1 MAWAPERAVGSAA
14 TRTEGEAAPG
24 PHAAPPGVRADSGA
38 GLRDTPG
45 LTALETLRL
54 LESGPR
60 GLTEAQ
66 AEERL
71 LRYGDNTA
79 PERRPP
85 GRPWRFVRSL
95 RDPFTTVLLCLALV
109 SAAVASWGTACVIAV
124 LVVVSAVLRSSG
136 EYRAERSTA
145 ALRELIATTATVQR
159 RAAAGSAAR
168 AARAG
173 RPSGA
178 PKGGTAGAA
187 SRGVAAREIP
197 VDQLVPGDVIRLGP
211 GDLVPADLRLL
222 RASGLTVRQA
232 PLTGESA
239 PVAKYPVEGPGV
251 PGVPEGRAGG
261 THAAEGAGAAV
272 GAGRTA
278 ASGAGLFERP
288 ELCFQGS
295 SVASGSATAV
305 VLATGADTVFAGTY
319 RQSPSPGT
327 GAGAGAEAGAEGRGR
342 RRRPSRRPRESA
354 FDRSVNGVSWILIR
368 FMLLTPPLVLMAN
381 AALRGRGLETLP
393 FAVAVAVGLT
403 PEMLPVIVT
412 TALARGAALLAR
424 GGEVIVKRLPALH
437 DLGAID
443 VLCTDKTGTLTQD
456 RPVLDCSLDP
466 EGRPAPEPLHWAAVN
481 SLWTLQLAEL
491 PTPDALDEAILEAA
505 EDDFD
510 ELLAYEG
517 VAALP
522 FDPARRTSCAV
533 VRTDAAV
540 AGWSGFSGPGPGVV
554 GAAGA
559 AGAVGA
565 LGRHTL
571 VVKGAPEAVLE
582 RCARVRTGGQVTEG
596 TDESHDV
603 YGSHG
608 PHGLHGPG
616 GTNRPNRPNGPEDI
630 ELDDAVRARL
640 SRLVADRTA
649 DGLRLLAVAV
659 AERPA
664 RPSGRPYTPADER
677 GLTLVGFVG
686 LRDALA
692 PTAAEACAG
701 LARRGVTVKVLTG
714 DHPGTVTHVCRE
726 LGLDTGPGAVITA
739 DRIDGLTDT
748 ELARLAARTT
758 AFARCTP
765 EHKARIVEA
774 LRAGAG
780 SAGRARTERSD
791 GTNAS
796 PGEPITPRTV
806 GFLGDGVNDLPALH
820 ACDVGIAPRDAVDVT
835 REAADVVLA
844 SKDLS
849 AIDGAI
855 VTGRSS
861 SANIA
866 TYLRITL
873 SSNLGNVIA
882 MLGAGLLL
890 PFLPMLPA
898 QVLVQNLCFDAVQ
911 LAFAF
916 DRPGPAALR
925 RPAALRPA
933 DLLRYITGF
942 GLLNAAADLAT
953 FGVLVLAVHGSGHPG
968 GQDAF
973 HAGWFTENLLTQAL
987 VMYLLRTGR
996 RSAEGRAPGPIRI
1009 AVCALAV
1016 IGLLLPP
1023 SPLGPL
1029 LGMAALPPLYYGLLA
1044 AVLVLYG
1051 AGLAW
1056 AKERYDRNAAEEDP
1070 DLGPGTGPA
1079 SAPYGS
1085 PTPYDPSG
1093 ASGPPG
1099 PSPHP

>member
-1 MAWAPERAVGSAA
+1 MGSASA
-14 TRTEGEAAPG
+14 RTDGEAEPG
-24 PHAAPPGVRADSGA
+24 RRTTAPPGVRADRGA
-38 GLRDTPG
+38 RLRDTPG
-45 LTALETLRL
+45 LTALETLRF

-71 LRYGDNTA
+71 LRYGDNA
-79 PERRPP
+79 VPERRPA
-85 GRPWRFVRSL
+85 GRSWRFVRSL

-109 SAAVASWGTACVIAV
+109 SAAVASWGAACVIAV

-136 EYRAERSTA
+136 EHRAERSTA

-159 RAAAGSAAR
+159 R
-168 AARAG
+168 
-173 RPSGA
+173 PGA
-178 PKGGTAGAA
+178 T
-187 SRGVAAREIP
+187 REIP

-239 PVAKYPVEGPGV
+239 PVAKHPVEAGTGASGMDADASGTGISGTGISGADASGTGIPGTAASSTAA
-251 PGVPEGRAGG
+251 PG
-261 THAAEGAGAAV
+261 TAAPG
-272 GAGRTA
+272 TA
-278 ASGAGLFERP
+278 ASGPGLFERP

-295 SVASGSATAV
+295 SVESGSATAV

-319 RQSPSPGT
+319 RSGT
-327 GAGAGAEAGAEGRGR
+327 YRAGTR
-342 RRRPSRRPRESA
+342 RRRSGTGPDTAGGARGTRRARPTSA
-354 FDRSVNGVSWILIR
+354 FDRSVNGVSWTLIR

-466 EGRPAPEPLHWAAVN
+466 DGRPVPEPLHWAAVN

-491 PTPDALDEAILEAA
+491 PTPDALDEAVLEAA

-517 VAALP
+517 IAALP
-522 FDPARRTSCAV
+522 FDPVRRTSCAV
-533 VRTDAAV
+533 VRTDAA
-540 AGWSGFSGPGPGVV
+540 AGPGLR
-554 GAAGA
+554 
-559 AGAVGA
+559 
-565 LGRHTL
+565 LGTHTL

-582 RCARVRTGGQVTEG
+582 RCARVRTGGEGPAATE
-596 TDESHDV
+596 
-603 YGSHG
+603 
-608 PHGLHGPG
+608 
-616 GTNRPNRPNGPEDI
+616 RAEDI
-630 ELDDAVRARL
+630 DLDDAARARL
-640 SRLVADRTA
+640 ARLVADRTA

-664 RPSGRPYTPADER
+664 RPGRRYTPADER

-692 PTAAEACAG
+692 PTAAAACAG
-701 LARRGVTVKVLTG
+701 LARRGVAVKILTG

-726 LGLDTGPGAVITA
+726 LGLDTGPGAVVTA
-739 DRIDGLTDT
+739 DRTDGLTDA

-780 SAGRARTERSD
+780 PGAGTGAAAGAGTVTGPVTVTGPGTGTAAGPDPGPESAAT
-791 GTNAS
+791 
-796 PGEPITPRTV
+796 PPRTV

-844 SKDLS
+844 SKDLG

-855 VTGRSS
+855 VAGRRS

-925 RPAALRPA
+925 RPAVLRPA

-953 FGVLVLAVHGSGHPG
+953 FGVLVLALHGFGDPG

-1051 AGLAW
+1051 LGLAW
-1056 AKERYDRNAAEEDP
+1056 AKDRYDRKTAP
-1070 DLGPGTGPA
+1070 DDA
-1079 SAPYGS
+1079 
-1085 PTPYDPSG
+1085 
-1093 ASGPPG
+1093 
-1099 PSPHP
+1099 